1 MKTDQ
6 NTTHGYSVGTYLA
19 VYVALLVFLGLTVW
33 ASGLELGRWN
43 IFIAMAIAA
52 VKAALVVLFFM
63 QAKKSTWIIQFYAC
77 AAVVWL
83 LIATVLTFADY
94 AMRRPLQANLLG
106 TVTVAEA
113 PSESSQ
119 GAVQP

>member
-6 NTTHGYSVGTYLA
+6 HTSHGYGFGTYLA

-52 VKAALVVLFFM
+52 VKAGLVVLFFM
-63 QAKKSTWIIQFYAC
+63 QAKKSAWIIQFYAC

-83 LIATVLTFADY
+83 IIATVLTFADY
-94 AMRRPLQANLLG
+94 AMRRPLQANQLG

-113 PSESSQ
+113 PADTTANVNQ
-119 GAVQP
+119 R